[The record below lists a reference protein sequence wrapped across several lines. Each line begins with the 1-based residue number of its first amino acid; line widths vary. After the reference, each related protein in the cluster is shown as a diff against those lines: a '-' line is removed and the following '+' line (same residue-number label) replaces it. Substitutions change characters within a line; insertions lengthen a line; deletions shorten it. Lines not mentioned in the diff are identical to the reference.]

1 MAEAETGTSASRILY
16 INSEDARKQGGNLTH
31 SGTSFTTTNYRFI
44 LQQPITVPA
53 HHSIVMSLHHASI
66 PYTFYNF
73 RRNIND
79 KLRFSITAS
88 GVNGSTAVEH
98 TIFIT
103 PGNYTALSM
112 IAEIQK
118 KLEAHA
124 SFDGKLHIRFNPE
137 TNKYEWRYNIAAGHP
152 HGHRLTLRFTQDPDT
167 FSEYTDDIHSEIG
180 FDNMKWFELSGLM
193 ADCWFDDN
201 GSGAADAFTFGW
213 SLGGAA
219 AGQATIDTSDSTS
232 YYFTGDD
239 KSGPP
244 LPYINY
250 FSSIDMSAHNHSLY
264 VRTNLS
270 SHSVQDSGTGGAFSS
285 ILAKIPVQGERG
297 SIITL
302 DPTDGA
308 VHQLLLKV
316 KVIDAIF
323 IRLTDRQNRFIDLNG
338 LDWNIALQL
347 DFIETPKLEIPI
359 DKRLEIE
366 QKLYNDFKKSK
377 EETK

>member
-1 MAEAETGTSASRILY
+1 MAEAETSTSASRVIF
-16 INSEDARKQGGNLTH
+16 ISSEDARTQGGNLTTP
-31 SGTSFTTTNYRFI
+31 GTSFVTTNYRFL
-44 LQQPITVPA
+44 LQQPIAVPE
-53 HHSIVMSLHHASI
+53 HHSIVMSLHHCSI

-88 GVNGSTAVEH
+88 GVSGSSATEH
-98 TIFIT
+98 TIYIR
-103 PGNYTALSM
+103 PGNYTAISM
-112 IAEIQK
+112 ITEIQK

-124 SFDGKLHIRFNPE
+124 SWVAGSTLHIRFNPE
-137 TNKYEWRYNIAAGHP
+137 TNKYEWRYNAAG
-152 HGHRLTLRFTQDPDT
+152 GGGRLTLRLTQDPDT

-193 ADCWFDDN
+193 ADSWFDDN
-201 GSGAADAFTFGW
+201 GSGAADAFTWGW
-213 SLGGAA
+213 SLGGASP
-219 AGQATIDTSDSTS
+219 GQATADTSDSTS

-239 KSGPP
+239 TTGA

-250 FSSIDMSAHNHSLY
+250 FSSIDMSAHNHSLF

-285 ILAKIPVQGERG
+285 ILAKIPVKGERG
-297 SIITL
+297 GVITIN
-302 DPTDGA
+302 PTDGA

-316 KVIDAIF
+316 KMIDVIY
-323 IRLTDRQNRFIDLNG
+323 IRLTDRKNRLIDLNG
-338 LDWNIALQL
+338 LDWSIALQL
-347 DFIETPKLEIPI
+347 DFIETPKIKIPT

-366 QKLYNDFKKSK
+366 QKLYEEFKKNK
-377 EETK
+377 EGKN